1 MRAWRWIAVLALVLG
16 ATAPVAAQDV
26 AAEASAD
33 APPAA
38 SDAPAASEPS
48 PSTPA
53 SASAASSDDAPSDDA
68 PSLAAPAAP
77 DDASDADTEA
87 APPVADRIHQAEGV
101 ADGRLANLEDGV
113 GERFAAWVSERFFT
127 GAIPSVDPQY
137 TTSTDGLHDRD
148 ATMLLTEVGLRF
160 GLTSEIRARADWG
173 FAFSASHVAATFIQ
187 ADPNPGLAYDARV
200 SRTEARNPVLAIEW
214 TPAIDN
220 MRLSIGLG
228 TAIPTAAAEN
238 LPTTS
243 ADAVQW
249 DASRMTHRLMVQT
262 AGGLA
267 PWRYR
272 AERFAL
278 FLPVSFSFPVDAL
291 TISIEAAASLSG
303 LVIGA
308 ERLDGSQ
315 FAGDFSG
322 AVHIAGDV
330 IPEVR
335 LGARFGIAAL
345 DLHPITIVTITPPSS
360 MPAGI
365 GVIAQPSA
373 TAYARFRFDP
383 VFVVVSFLANFGG
396 RAGVGG
402 RCTIETDTCPVWAL
416 TVGAGA
422 TVD

>member
-1 MRAWRWIAVLALVLG
+1 MTAWRWIVALAFVLG
-16 ATAPVAAQDV
+16 A
-26 AAEASAD
+26 S
-33 APPAA
+33 
-38 SDAPAASEPS
+38 APAAAQTAEPTS
-48 PSTPA
+48 TSTSTPA
-53 SASAASSDDAPSDDA
+53 PTSEPAPTAAPTSEPAATAPASALSAPD
-68 PSLAAPAAP
+68 AAPADAATEP
-77 DDASDADTEA
+77 DAS
-87 APPVADRIHQAEGV
+87 APVRDRVHQAEGV
-101 ADGRLANLEDGV
+101 ADARLANLEDGV

-160 GLTSEIRARADWG
+160 SLTSEIRARADWG
-173 FAFSASHVAATFIQ
+173 FAFSSSHVAATFIQ
-187 ADPNPGLAYDARV
+187 AAPNPGLAYDARTQRV
-200 SRTEARNPVLAIEW
+200 EARNPVLAIEW
-214 TPAIDN
+214 TPVIDN

-228 TAIPTAAAEN
+228 TAAPTAAGEN
-238 LPTTS
+238 LPTN
-243 ADAVQW
+243 APDAVQW

-272 AERFAL
+272 PERFAL
-278 FLPVSFSFPVDAL
+278 FLPVSFYFPVDAL
-291 TISIEAAASLSG
+291 TIGIEGAASLSG

-308 ERLDGSQ
+308 ERLDGAQ
-315 FAGDFSG
+315 FAGDFSA

-330 IPEVR
+330 TPEVR
-335 LGARFGIAAL
+335 LGARFAVAL
-345 DLHPITIVTITPPSS
+345 LDVHPITIVTITPPSS

-365 GVIAQPSA
+365 GAVAQPSA
-373 TAYARFRFDP
+373 TAYVRLRFDP
-383 VFVVVSFLANFGG
+383 VFVVASFLANFGG

>member
-26 AAEASAD
+26 ATQ
-33 APPAA
+33 
-38 SDAPAASEPS
+38 SDAPADAPATEAAPTDAPAAPTDSAPTS
-48 PSTPA
+48 ATPA
-53 SASAASSDDAPSDDA
+53 ASSDDA
-68 PSLAAPAAP
+68 PSLAAPTAP
-77 DDASDADTEA
+77 EESSDADAESAT
-87 APPVADRIHQAEGV
+87 PVVDRIHQAEGV

-127 GAIPSVDPQY
+127 GAVPSVDPQY
-137 TTSTDGLHDRD
+137 TTPTDGLHDRD
-148 ATMLLTEVGLRF
+148 ATMLLTELGLRF

-173 FAFSASHVAATFIQ
+173 FAYSASHVAATFIQ
-187 ADPNPGLAYDARV
+187 ASPNPGLAYDARV
-200 SRTEARNPVLAIEW
+200 SRVEARNPVLAIEW

-228 TAIPTAAAEN
+228 TAIPAAAAEN

-243 ADAVQW
+243 AEAIQW
-249 DASRMTHRLMVQT
+249 DASRMTHRLMMQT

-335 LGARFGIAAL
+335 LGARFAIAAL

-365 GVIAQPSA
+365 GVVAQPSA